1 MAVGEANPSRAGA
14 SGRAAGGGP
23 AGPGGPGG
31 PDPAVRLRERLRV
44 LACCLA
50 LTAIA
55 FGTRPGAILADTKI
69 DMAVN
74 PLGFLGRALHLW
86 DPEQFGQLQNQAVGY
101 LFPMGPFF
109 ALGDLIGMPAWIT
122 QRFWL
127 SLLMC
132 LAFVGTWRLAG
143 RLGIGG
149 SAQDGHGQWTR
160 LFAATAYALAPNGLA
175 TLGQISSEYLPAA
188 MLPWIVLP
196 LVTAASGEGGR
207 LRAAA
212 RSGLA
217 IACCGGINATA
228 TVAVLVV
235 PFMYIVTRPRGSFR
249 VRMLAWWSAAAGA
262 ATAWWLAP
270 LLLTGTYGFS
280 WLTYTEKAETTTG
293 PTGLVNVLRG
303 AERWV
308 NYLIV
313 DGQVW
318 WPVGHGLSLSPVPV
332 ICTGVVAALGLAGL
346 LARLLPER
354 TFLLLTLLTGVAI
367 MSMGHISD
375 IPGPFAAQLRD
386 LLDGPLAPLRN
397 LHKFDAVVRLPL
409 ALGLAH
415 LLAAAARHLRER
427 RARDARVR
435 GLGDGNA
442 PAFGVTA
449 RSLFSL
455 PVAAAV
461 ALGGIGLTAVSHGL
475 SGPGDFREVPKY
487 WRDAASWINARAGRQ
502 GVLAVPGAPFGE
514 YLWGRPMDDIVQP
527 LLTARWG
534 VRQLVPA
541 GSPGYTRALDAI
553 DLQVRSGQGSPGLS
567 DFLGRMGVRYV
578 LVRNDLRRETLR
590 GAWPARLHQ
599 ALEDSPGLR
608 RVAGFGPSLGG
619 GSGDAVTDV
628 DQRYRPLE
636 VYEVEGAAD
645 VANLTPAT
653 DPVRVYGGPES
664 MLAMADDGA
673 LPDGPVLLDDDAP
686 DLGGRPVVADSP
698 RLLHR
703 NFGELHQTSETLS
716 AARRD
721 EATDVLDKGW
731 KRYTTHVTYGGG
743 VRDVTAS
750 TSAGGDDVIPQL
762 RKREAVP
769 YAAFDGDRLT
779 AWETG
784 GWNGPV
790 GQWLRVDFDRARD
803 VRQLTA
809 TFVQDSDLGPPVSRI
824 AVETE
829 NGRLEQDVQQSANP
843 QVLRAPEG
851 PTRWLRLRV
860 TALASTPIVPAFAR
874 VGIAEVVIGGVTP
887 SRTYTM
893 PAPAGIDG
901 PATYVM
907 SRAPGTTGD
916 CMEGSRRW
924 VCSPSLGSGDEEGG
938 GFDRTFTSAVT
949 GRAPLTGTAVLT
961 DRRLIDRYTAV
972 RGQPAVAAS
981 STLSDHPADQP
992 RSGFDGDPATSWIA
1006 GEHDEEPAYAVR
1018 WRGPKQVSTV
1028 TVTRPPGAAEPV
1040 RLRIDGVNG
1049 QSREGLSD
1057 EDGTLTFAPMTTDR
1071 LKITFFRDGRTQPV
1085 QLSELTVP
1093 GVRPFPDVR
1102 AYRLNLPCGYGPKLR
1117 VTPSAAKTNGNRA
1130 SGNQTSRNQTGGN
1143 QAGGNQAG
1151 GGRPGG
1157 NGQTGPA
1164 GQIGDTQTGG
1174 NGQTG
1179 TGRAGTGAGSR
1190 TGRAGEQAGVVQTKA
1205 TGTLGDLLAGRPL
1218 RFSACSGAVL
1228 TKGRNHLMA
1237 VPFGAYRIG
1246 SVTVGAKR
1254 AAPAA
1259 TARKPQQ
1266 VKVISWGSSSRKLE
1280 VDAATASFLTVNEN
1294 FNTGWRATVGGTELR
1309 PVRLDGWKQ
1318 GWLVPEGTGGV
1329 VELSYLPDRAQRI
1342 AVVAGLSLLLV
1353 LLIAALWPGRAGR
1366 RRPQPRGAVAGT
1378 GWPAWA
1384 ALGLAAALG
1393 GWIAG
1398 PPGLAA
1404 ALGTAALCG
1413 WARTRRSA
1421 VPRALASPWPI
1432 ALAMLAGTGCL
1443 AAAIWLDLLDNPAA
1457 PSGPVGDI
1465 APQLLGLAVVGRIAV
1480 ELWRPKPPRGGDAGG
1495 RISFSWTAP
1504 GQGPGGPGP
1513 GAGSAAGPATPPGS
1527 SSRSPLRWTPPPS
1540 AADPSPRP
1548 RGRPGRPP
1556 HTRKR

>member
-1 MAVGEANPSRAGA
+1 MAVGEANASRAGA
-14 SGRAAGGGP
+14 SGKGGAGAAAGGGG
-23 AGPGGPGG
+23 A
-31 PDPAVRLRERLRV
+31 DPVARLRERLRV

-132 LAFVGTWRLAG
+132 LAFIGMWRLAG

-160 LFAATAYALAPNGLA
+160 LFAAMAYALAPNGLA
-175 TLGQISSEYLPAA
+175 TLGQISSEYLPVA

-228 TVAVLVV
+228 TVAVLLV
-235 PFMYIVTRPRGSFR
+235 PFLYIVTRPRGSFR

-280 WLTYTEKAETTTG
+280 WLTYTEKAATTTG

-318 WPVGHGLSLSPVPV
+318 WPVGHGLSLSPVP
-332 ICTGVVAALGLAGL
+332 IIFTGVVAALGLAGL

-354 TFLLLTLLTGVAI
+354 TFLLLTLLAGVAI
-367 MSMGHISD
+367 VSMGHISD

-415 LLAAAARHLRER
+415 LLTAAGRHLRDR
-427 RARDARVR
+427 RARNARVR
-435 GLGDGNA
+435 SLSDGTG
-442 PAFGVTA
+442 PVFGVTL
-449 RSLFSL
+449 RSLLNL

-475 SGPGDFREVPKY
+475 SGPGDFKEVPKY
-487 WRDAASWINARAGRQ
+487 WRDAASWINARAGQQ

-553 DLQVRSGQGSPGLS
+553 DLQMRSGQGSPGLS

-599 ALEDSPGLR
+599 ALDDSPGMR
-608 RVAGFGPSLGG
+608 RVASFGAPVGG
-619 GSGDAVTDV
+619 GNEDAITDF
-628 DQRYRPLE
+628 DQRYPPLE

-645 VANLTPAT
+645 VANLTTAT

-664 MLAMADDGA
+664 LLALADDKA
-673 LPDGPVLLDDDAP
+673 LPDGPVLLDDDAS
-686 DLGGRPVVADSP
+686 DLGGTPVVTDSP

-716 AARRD
+716 AARRG
-721 EATDVLDKGW
+721 EATDVLDTGW
-731 KRYTTHVTYGGG
+731 KQYATHVTYGGG

-750 TSAGGDDVIPQL
+750 TSAGGDEAIPQS
-762 RKREAVP
+762 RKPEAVP

-784 GWNGPV
+784 GWNGPI

-809 TFVQDSDLGPPVSRI
+809 TFVQNSALGPAVSRV

-829 NGRLEQDVQQSANP
+829 NGRLEQDVRQSANP

-860 TALASTPIVPAFAR
+860 TALASKPIVPAFAR
-874 VGIAEVVIGGVTP
+874 AAIAEVAVGGVTP
-887 SRTYTM
+887 TRTYTM

-907 SRAPGTTGD
+907 SRVPGATGE
-916 CMEGSRRW
+916 CMKGSARW

-949 GRAPLTGTAVLT
+949 GKAPVTGTAVLT
-961 DRRLIDRYTAV
+961 DQQLIDRYTAV
-972 RGQPAVAAS
+972 HGQPAVAAS
-981 STLSDHPADQP
+981 STLSGHPADQA

-1006 GEHDEEPAYAVR
+1006 GERDEEPTYAVR
-1018 WRGPKQVSTV
+1018 WHGRRQVSTV
-1028 TVTRPPGAAEPV
+1028 TAVRPPGASGPI
-1040 RLRIDGVNG
+1040 RLRVEGANG

-1057 EDGTLTFAPMTTDR
+1057 AEGKLSFAPMTTDR

-1085 QLSELTVP
+1085 QLAELTVP
-1093 GVRPFPDVR
+1093 GVKPFPDVR
-1102 AYRLNLPCGYGPKLR
+1102 AYPLELPCGYGPKLQ
-1117 VTPSAAKTNGNRA
+1117 VTPSTAPQ
-1130 SGNQTSRNQTGGN
+1130 S
-1143 QAGGNQAG
+1143 
-1151 GGRPGG
+1151 G
-1157 NGQTGPA
+1157 NGQTGGS
-1164 GQIGDTQTGG
+1164 GQVGG
-1174 NGQTG
+1174 NRQGSNAG
-1179 TGRAGTGAGSR
+1179 AAASAGAAGGRAGK
-1190 TGRAGEQAGVVQTKA
+1190 QAGVVQTKA

-1218 RFSACSGAVL
+1218 RFSACKGAVL
-1228 TKGRNHLMA
+1228 TQGQNHLTA
-1237 VPFGAYRIG
+1237 VPFDTYRVDT
-1246 SVTVGAKR
+1246 VTVGAKPGPD
-1254 AAPAA
+1254 AA
-1259 TARKPQQ
+1259 ARPPQQ

-1280 VDAATASFLTVNEN
+1280 VDAANASFLTVNEN

-1309 PVRLDGWKQ
+1309 AVRLDGWKQ
-1318 GWLVPEGTGGV
+1318 GWLVPEGTSGV

-1342 AVVAGLSLLLV
+1342 AVVAGLNLLLV
-1353 LLIAALWPGRAGR
+1353 LLIAALWPGRPGR
-1366 RRPQPRGAVAGT
+1366 RRPDPRGAVAGT

-1384 ALGLAAALG
+1384 ALGL
-1393 GWIAG
+1393 
-1398 PPGLAA
+1398 
-1404 ALGTAALCG
+1404 
-1413 WARTRRSA
+1413 
-1421 VPRALASPWPI
+1421 
-1432 ALAMLAGTGCL
+1432 
-1443 AAAIWLDLLDNPAA
+1443 
-1457 PSGPVGDI
+1457 
-1465 APQLLGLAVVGRIAV
+1465 
-1480 ELWRPKPPRGGDAGG
+1480 
-1495 RISFSWTAP
+1495 
-1504 GQGPGGPGP
+1504 
-1513 GAGSAAGPATPPGS
+1513 
-1527 SSRSPLRWTPPPS
+1527 
-1540 AADPSPRP
+1540 
-1548 RGRPGRPP
+1548 
-1556 HTRKR
+1556 

>member
-1 MAVGEANPSRAGA
+1 MAVGEANPPRAGA
-14 SGRAAGGGP
+14 SRQP
-23 AGPGGPGG
+23 APGG
-31 PDPAVRLRERLRV
+31 PDGPDGQDAAARLRERLRV

-109 ALGDLIGMPAWIT
+109 ALGDVAGMPAWIT
-122 QRFWL
+122 QRCWL

-132 LAFVGTWRLAG
+132 LAFIGTWRLAG

-149 SAQDGHGQWTR
+149 SGRDGDGQWPR
-160 LFAATAYALAPNGLA
+160 LFAAAAYALAPNGLA
-175 TLGQISSEYLPAA
+175 TLGQISSEYLPVA

-207 LRAAA
+207 LKAAA

-228 TVAVLVV
+228 TAAVLAV

-293 PTGLVNVLRG
+293 PTGLINVLRG

-318 WPVGHGLSLSPVPV
+318 WPVGHGLSLSPVP
-332 ICTGVVAALGLAGL
+332 ILLTGVVAALGLAGL

-354 TFLLLTLLTGVAI
+354 TFLLLTLLAGLAI
-367 MSMGHISD
+367 VSMGHISG
-375 IPGPFAAQLRD
+375 IPGPFAAELRD

-397 LHKFDAVVRLPL
+397 LHKFDAAVRLPL
-409 ALGLAH
+409 AFGLAH
-415 LLAAAARHLRER
+415 LLAAAGRHLRDR
-427 RARDARVR
+427 RARNARVR
-435 GLGDGNA
+435 GLSDGA
-442 PAFGVTA
+442 GPAFGVPA
-449 RSLFSL
+449 RSLLSL

-461 ALGGIGLTAVSHGL
+461 ALGGIGLTAASHGL
-475 SGPGDFREVPKY
+475 SGPGDFKETPKY
-487 WRDAASWINARAGRQ
+487 WRDAASWINARAGQQ

-567 DFLGRMGVRYV
+567 GFLGRMGVRYV

-599 ALEDSPGLR
+599 ALDDSPGMR
-608 RVAGFGPSLGG
+608 RVASFGGPVGG
-619 GSGDAVTDV
+619 GNEDAVTDV
-628 DQRYRPLE
+628 DQKYPPLE

-645 VANLTPAT
+645 VADLTGAA
-653 DPVRVYGGPES
+653 DPVRVYGGPEAL
-664 MLAMADDGA
+664 LAMADDEA

-686 DLGGRPVVADSP
+686 DLGGTPVVTDSP
-698 RLLHR
+698 RLLRR
-703 NFGELHQTSETLS
+703 NFGELHQTSPTMS
-716 AARRD
+716 AAHRG
-721 EATDVLDKGW
+721 EATDVLDTGW

-750 TSAGGDDVIPQL
+750 TSAAGDDALPQG
-762 RKREAVP
+762 RRPEAVP
-769 YAAFDGDRLT
+769 YAAFDGNRLT

-784 GWNGPV
+784 GWTGPS

-803 VRQLTA
+803 VRNLTA
-809 TFVQDSDLGPPVSRI
+809 TFVQNTALGPPVTRV

-829 NGRLEQDVQQSANP
+829 NGSLEQDVQQSANP
-843 QVLRAPEG
+843 QPLSAPDG
-851 PTRWLRLRV
+851 PTRWLRLRI
-860 TALASTPIVPAFAR
+860 TALATEPIVPAFAR
-874 VGIAEVVIGGVTP
+874 AAIAEVAIGGVAP
-887 SRTYTM
+887 ARTYTM
-893 PAPAGIDG
+893 PAPGGIDG

-907 SRAPGTTGD
+907 SRTPGATSE
-916 CMEGSRRW
+916 CMKGSRRW
-924 VCSPSLGSGDEEGG
+924 VCAPSLGSGDEEGA

-949 GRAPLTGTAVLT
+949 GKAPVTGTAVLT
-961 DRRLIDRYTAV
+961 DQKLVDRYTAV
-972 RGQPAVAAS
+972 HGQPVVAAS
-981 STLSDHPADQP
+981 STLSAHPADQP
-992 RSGFDGDPATSWIA
+992 RSGFDGDPATSWIS
-1006 GEHDEEPAYAVR
+1006 GERDAEPAYTVQWNGR
-1018 WRGPKQVSTV
+1018 ERVSTL
-1028 TVTRPPGAAEPV
+1028 TVTRPPGAAGPV
-1040 RLRIDGVNG
+1040 RLRVEGANG
-1049 QSREGLSD
+1049 QIREGLSD
-1057 EDGTLTFAPMTTDR
+1057 EKGTLSFAPMTTDR
-1071 LKITFFRDGRTQPV
+1071 LTVTFFRDGRTQPV
-1085 QLSELTVP
+1085 QLAELTVP
-1093 GVRPFPDVR
+1093 GVKPFPDVR
-1102 AYRLNLPCGYGPKLR
+1102 TYPLELPCGYGPKLQ
-1117 VTPSAAKTNGNRA
+1117 TGPSAIRT
-1130 SGNQTSRNQTGGN
+1130 
-1143 QAGGNQAG
+1143 G
-1151 GGRPGG
+1151 GGR
-1157 NGQTGPA
+1157 A
-1164 GQIGDTQTGG
+1164 
-1174 NGQTG
+1174 
-1179 TGRAGTGAGSR
+1179 GAGR
-1190 TGRAGEQAGVVQTKA
+1190 QTIQTKA

-1218 RFSACSGAVL
+1218 QFSACKQAVL
-1228 TKGRNHLMA
+1228 VKGQNHLTS
-1237 VPFGAYRIG
+1237 VPLDSYRIDT
-1246 SVTVGAKR
+1246 VTVGAKPGPD
-1254 AAPAA
+1254 AA
-1259 TARKPQQ
+1259 ARPPQQ
-1266 VKVISWGSSSRKLE
+1266 VKVISWGSSSRKLD

-1294 FNTGWRATVGGTELR
+1294 FNTGWRATAGGTELR
-1309 PVRLDGWKQ
+1309 AVRLDGWKQ
-1318 GWLVPEGTGGV
+1318 GWLVPAGTSGV
-1329 VELSYLPDRAQRI
+1329 VELAYTPDRAQRI
-1342 AVVAGLSLLLV
+1342 AVVAGLNLLLV
-1353 LLIAALWPGRAGR
+1353 LLIVALWPGRSGGR
-1366 RRPQPRGAVAGT
+1366 RPDPRAMVAGT

-1384 ALGLAAALG
+1384 AIGLAAALG

-1398 PPGLAA
+1398 PPGVAVT
-1404 ALGTAALCG
+1404 LGVAVLCG

-1421 VPRALASPWPI
+1421 VLRALASPWPI
-1432 ALAMLAGTGCL
+1432 AIAMLAGTGCL
-1443 AAAIWLDLLDNPAA
+1443 AAGMWLDLLENPAA

-1465 APQLLGLAVVGRIAV
+1465 APQLLGLAVVGRVAV
-1480 ELWRPKPPRGGDAGG
+1480 ELWRPKPRGGGDSRG
-1495 RISFSWTAP
+1495 RIPLSWTAP

-1527 SSRSPLRWTPPPS
+1527 SSESPLRWTPPPS
-1540 AADPSPRP
+1540 AADPSR
-1548 RGRPGRPP
+1548 RPP
-1556 HTRKR
+1556 GNPGPSPRTRKR